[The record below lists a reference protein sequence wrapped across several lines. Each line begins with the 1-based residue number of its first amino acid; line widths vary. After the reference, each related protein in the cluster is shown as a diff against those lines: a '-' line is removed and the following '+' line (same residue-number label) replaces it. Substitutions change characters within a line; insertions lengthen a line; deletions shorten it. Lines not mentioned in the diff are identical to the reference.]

1 MQAYQF
7 QRDAADARQ
16 AASAAK
22 VALRAVAGPNRVAD
36 DFDVEGELGFKDFTL
51 TRNDLY
57 RMTLENRPD
66 VRAAEAAREKAR
78 ADVNLARANAWW
90 DVTPQLEYK
99 RTDANEQTLG
109 FGFSIPI
116 RIFDRNQGEI
126 ARTRSEVNRV
136 DARQD
141 GGAVGLARC
150 IPIDRRD
157 GESLRHAGRRRV
169 MKVPNEAMR
178 PGGGR

>member
-116 RIFDRNQGEI
+116 RSPED
-126 ARTRSEVNRV
+126 EVR
-136 DARQD
+136 
-141 GGAVGLARC
+141 L
-150 IPIDRRD
+150 
-157 GESLRHAGRRRV
+157 RV
-169 MKVPNEAMR
+169 MIRQLQEEREPAAAR
-178 PGGGR
+178 

>member
-1 MQAYQF
+1 MYA
-7 QRDAADARQ
+7 QRADCGPAALADPLDVVGELDYRDVPLGRDELRRLALAKSPDLQ
-16 AASAAK
+16 AA
-22 VALRAVAGPNRVAD
+22 R
-36 DFDVEGELGFKDFTL
+36 
-51 TRNDLY
+51 
-57 RMTLENRPD
+57 
-66 VRAAEAAREKAR
+66 AAREKAR

-136 DARQD
+136 DAVRQ
-141 GGAVGLARC
+141 AVAVQALSEVDTALG
-150 IPIDRRD
+150 
-157 GESLRHAGRRRV
+157 
-169 MKVPNEAMR
+169 
-178 PGGGR
+178 